1 MKTEMKQFLSTHGRT
16 LALAGV
22 LLPLLALFVYV
33 GLRAGPLAPVPVTLA
48 TVESQSI
55 SPALF
60 GIGTMEARYT
70 YKIGPT
76 VAGRIKSVA
85 VQVGDRVKAG
95 QVLGEMDPIDL
106 DDRIGALD
114 AALMRAKANVQAAEA
129 QIQDVSA
136 RKRFAE
142 TQAQRYEKLL
152 EARSVSEEAVEAKR
166 QERQIAEAGLR
177 AARANLDAA
186 KQEMLRSRAE
196 RDGLIRQRANL
207 HLIAPVAGLISVRAA
222 DPGTTL
228 VAGQAVVEVIDPASV
243 WINVRFDQ
251 LSAAGLR
258 EGLSA
263 GIVPRSFVAHSLAGQ
278 TLAGRVARVE
288 PMADAVTEEI
298 LAKVVFD
305 ALPDPLP
312 PIGELAEVTVALAA
326 LPARPVIS
334 NASVRQL
341 NGQTG
346 VFVAED
352 DHLRFAPVKLGAAD
366 LDGRVQILD
375 GLKSGERVVVY
386 SQKALTADSR
396 FKVVDSLPG
405 VASGAAR

>member
-1 MKTEMKQFLSTHGRT
+1 MKQFLSTHGRT

-33 GLRAGPLAPVPVTLA
+33 GLRAGPLAPVPVTVA

-114 AALMRAKANVQAAEA
+114 AALMRAQANVLAAEA

-207 HLIAPVAGLISVRAA
+207 HLIAPVAGLVSVRAA

-263 GIVPRSFVAHSLAGQ
+263 GIVPRSLAGQ

-288 PMADAVTEEI
+288 PMADAVTEES

-305 ALPDPLP
+305 TLPEPLP

-326 LPARPVIS
+326 LPARPVVG

-346 VFVAED
+346 VFVVED
-352 DHLRFAPVKLGAAD
+352 DRLRFAPVKLGAAD

-375 GLKSGERVVVY
+375 GLKAGERVVVY

-405 VASGAAR
+405 VACIASGVAR

>member
-1 MKTEMKQFLSTHGRT
+1 MKQFLSTHGRT

-22 LLPLLALFVYV
+22 LVPLLALFVYV
-33 GLRAGPLAPVPVTLA
+33 GLRAGPLAPIPVTVA
-48 TVESQSI
+48 TVESQSVT
-55 SPALF
+55 PALF
-60 GIGTMEARYT
+60 GIGTVEARYT

-76 VAGRIKSVA
+76 VAGRVKSVA
-85 VQVGDRVKAG
+85 VQVGDSVKAG

-106 DDRIGALD
+106 DDRIGALE
-114 AALMRAKANVQAAEA
+114 AALMRAQANVLAAEA

-136 RKRFAE
+136 RKRYAE
-142 TQAQRYEKLL
+142 TQALRYEKLL

-196 RDGLIRQRANL
+196 RDGLLRQRANL
-207 HLIAPVAGLISVRAA
+207 HLVAPVAGLVSVRAA
-222 DPGTTL
+222 DPGTTV

-251 LSAAGLR
+251 LRTAGLR

-263 GIVPRSFVAHSLAGQ
+263 SIVPRSLAGQ
-278 TLAGRVARVE
+278 ALAGRVARVE
-288 PMADAVTEEI
+288 PLADAVTEES
-298 LAKVVFD
+298 LAKVVFNT
-305 ALPDPLP
+305 LPNPLP
-312 PIGELAEVTVALAA
+312 PIGELAEVTVALSA
-326 LPARPVIS
+326 LPARPVVG

-346 VFVAED
+346 VFVVED
-352 DHLRFAPVKLGAAD
+352 DSLRFAPVKLGAAD

-375 GLKSGERVVVY
+375 GLKAGARVVVY
-386 SQKALTADSR
+386 SQRALAADSR

-405 VASGAAR
+405 VQK

>member
-1 MKTEMKQFLSTHGRT
+1 MRQFLSTHGRT

-33 GLRAGPLAPVPVTLA
+33 GLRAGPLAPVPVTVA
-48 TVESQSI
+48 AVENRSI

-76 VAGRIKSVA
+76 IAGRIKSVA

-106 DDRIGALD
+106 DDRIGALE
-114 AALMRAKANVQAAEA
+114 AVLLRAQANVLAAEA

-142 TQAQRYEKLL
+142 TQAQRYENLV

-166 QERQIAEAGLR
+166 QERQIAEAALH

-186 KQEMLRSRAE
+186 RQEMVRSRAE
-196 RDGLIRQRANL
+196 RDGLIRQRTNL
-207 HLIAPVAGLISVRAA
+207 YLIAPVAGLVSVRAA

-263 GIVPRSFVAHSLAGQ
+263 GIVSRSQAGQ
-278 TLAGRVARVE
+278 ILSGRVARME
-288 PMADAVTEEI
+288 PMADAVTEES

-305 ALPDPLP
+305 TLPDPLP
-312 PIGELAEVTVALAA
+312 PIGELAEVTVALPA
-326 LPARPVIS
+326 LPARPVVG
-334 NASVRQL
+334 NASVRQQ

-346 VFVAED
+346 VFVVED
-352 DHLRFAPVKLGAAD
+352 DRLRFAPVKLGAAD
-366 LDGRVQILD
+366 LNGRVQILD
-375 GLKSGERVVVY
+375 GLKAGERVVVY
-386 SQKALTADSR
+386 SHKALTADSR

-405 VASGAAR
+405 VASGVASGVAR

>member
-1 MKTEMKQFLSTHGRT
+1 MKPFLTTHGRT

-22 LLPLLALFVYV
+22 LLPLLGLFVYV
-33 GLRAGPLAPVPVTLA
+33 ALRAGPLAPIPVTVA
-48 TVESQSI
+48 TVESRSVA
-55 SPALF
+55 PALF
-60 GIGTMEARYT
+60 GIGTVEARYT

-76 VAGRIKSVA
+76 VAGRVKSVT
-85 VQVGDRVKAG
+85 VQVGDRVRAG

-106 DDRIGALD
+106 DDRIGALE
-114 AALMRAKANVQAAEA
+114 AALLRAQANVLAAEA
-129 QIQDVSA
+129 QVQDVSA

-142 TQAQRYEKLL
+142 TQVLRYEKLL

-166 QERQIAEAGLR
+166 QENQVADAGLQ

-186 KQEMLRSRAE
+186 RQELLRSRSD

-207 HLIAPVAGLISVRAA
+207 RLVAPVAGLVSVRAA
-222 DPGTTL
+222 DPGTTV

-251 LSAAGLR
+251 LRTAGLR

-263 GIVPRSFVAHSLAGQ
+263 RIVPRSLARQ
-278 TLAGRVARVE
+278 PLAGRVARVE
-288 PMADAVTEEI
+288 PLADAVTEES

-305 ALPDPLP
+305 TLPNPLP

-326 LPARPVIS
+326 TSARPVVG

-341 NGQTG
+341 NGQQG
-346 VFVAED
+346 VFVVEED
-352 DHLRFAPVKLGAAD
+352 RLRFAPVRLGAAD
-366 LDGRVQILD
+366 LDGRVQVLE
-375 GLKSGERVVVY
+375 GLKVGERVVVY
-386 SQKALTADSR
+386 SQRALTADSR

-405 VASGAAR
+405 VHM

>member
-1 MKTEMKQFLSTHGRT
+1 MKPFLTTHGRT

-22 LLPLLALFVYV
+22 LLPLLGLFVYV
-33 GLRAGPLAPVPVTLA
+33 ALRAGPLAPIPVTVA
-48 TVESQSI
+48 TVESRSVA
-55 SPALF
+55 PALF
-60 GIGTMEARYT
+60 GIGTVEARYT

-76 VAGRIKSVA
+76 VAGRVKSVA
-85 VQVGDRVKAG
+85 VQVGDRVQAG

-106 DDRIGALD
+106 DDRIGALE
-114 AALMRAKANVQAAEA
+114 AVLLRAQANVLAAEA
-129 QIQDVSA
+129 QVQDVSA

-142 TQAQRYEKLL
+142 TQVLRYEKLL

-166 QERQIAEAGLR
+166 QENQVADAGLQ
-177 AARANLDAA
+177 AARANLNAA
-186 KQEMLRSRAE
+186 RQELLRSRSD

-207 HLIAPVAGLISVRAA
+207 RLVAPVAGLVSVRAA
-222 DPGTTL
+222 DPGTTV

-251 LSAAGLR
+251 LHTAGLR

-263 GIVPRSFVAHSLAGQ
+263 RIVPRSLAGQ
-278 TLAGRVARVE
+278 PLTGRVARVE
-288 PMADAVTEEI
+288 PLADAVTEES

-305 ALPDPLP
+305 TLPNPLP

-326 LPARPVIS
+326 TSARPVVG

-341 NGQTG
+341 NGQQG
-346 VFVAED
+346 VFVVEED
-352 DHLRFAPVKLGAAD
+352 RLRFAPVRLGAAD
-366 LDGRVQILD
+366 LDGRVQILE
-375 GLKSGERVVVY
+375 GLKVDERVVVY
-386 SQKALTADSR
+386 SQRALTADSR

-405 VASGAAR
+405 VQK

>member
-1 MKTEMKQFLSTHGRT
+1 MKPFLTTHGRT

-22 LLPLLALFVYV
+22 LLPLLGLFAYV
-33 GLRAGPLAPVPVTLA
+33 ALRAGPLAPIPVTVA
-48 TVESQSI
+48 TVESRSVA
-55 SPALF
+55 PALF
-60 GIGTMEARYT
+60 GIGTVEARYT

-76 VAGRIKSVA
+76 VAGRVKSVA
-85 VQVGDRVKAG
+85 VQVGDRVQAG

-106 DDRIGALD
+106 DDRIGALE
-114 AALMRAKANVQAAEA
+114 AVLLRAQANVLAAEA
-129 QIQDVSA
+129 QVQDVSA

-142 TQAQRYEKLL
+142 TQVLRYEKLL

-166 QERQIAEAGLR
+166 QENQVADAGLQ
-177 AARANLDAA
+177 AARANLNAA
-186 KQEMLRSRAE
+186 RQELLRSRSD

-207 HLIAPVAGLISVRAA
+207 RLVAPVAGLVSVRAA
-222 DPGTTL
+222 DPGTTV

-251 LSAAGLR
+251 LHTAGLR

-263 GIVPRSFVAHSLAGQ
+263 RIVPRSLAGQ
-278 TLAGRVARVE
+278 PLTGRVARVE
-288 PMADAVTEEI
+288 PLADAVTEES

-305 ALPDPLP
+305 TLPNPLP

-326 LPARPVIS
+326 TSARPVVG

-341 NGQTG
+341 NGQQG
-346 VFVAED
+346 VFVVEED
-352 DHLRFAPVKLGAAD
+352 RLRFAPVRLGAAD
-366 LDGRVQILD
+366 LDGRVQILE
-375 GLKSGERVVVY
+375 GLKVDERVVVY
-386 SQKALTADSR
+386 SQRALTADSR

-405 VASGAAR
+405 VQK

>member
-1 MKTEMKQFLSTHGRT
+1 MKQFLSTHGRT

-33 GLRAGPLAPVPVTLA
+33 GLRAGPLAPIPVTVA
-48 TVESQSI
+48 TVESQSVA
-55 SPALF
+55 PALF
-60 GIGTMEARYT
+60 GIGTVQARYT

-76 VAGRIKSVA
+76 VAGRVKSVA
-85 VQVGDRVKAG
+85 VQVGDVVKAG

-106 DDRIGALD
+106 DDRIGALE
-114 AALMRAKANVQAAEA
+114 AALLRAQANVLAAEA

-136 RKRFAE
+136 RQRYAE

-166 QERQIAEAGLR
+166 QERQIAEAGLL

-186 KQEMLRSRAE
+186 KQELLRNRAE
-196 RDGLIRQRANL
+196 RDGLLRQRANL
-207 HLIAPVAGLISVRAA
+207 HLVAPVAGLVSVRAA
-222 DPGTTL
+222 DPGTTV

-251 LSAAGLR
+251 LRTAGLKA
-258 EGLSA
+258 GLPVQ
-263 GIVPRSFVAHSLAGQ
+263 IVPRSLAGQ

-288 PMADAVTEEI
+288 PLADAVTEES
-298 LAKVVFD
+298 LAKVVFNT
-305 ALPDPLP
+305 LPDPLP

-326 LPARPVIS
+326 LPARPVVG

-341 NGQTG
+341 NGQLG
-346 VFVAED
+346 VFVVAD
-352 DHLRFAPVKLGAAD
+352 DSLRFAPVKLGAAD
-366 LDGRVQILD
+366 LAGRVQILD
-375 GLKSGERVVVY
+375 GLKAGERVVVY
-386 SQKALTADSR
+386 SQRALAADSR

-405 VASGAAR
+405 VAR

>member
-1 MKTEMKQFLSTHGRT
+1 MKQFLSTHGRT

-33 GLRAGPLAPVPVTLA
+33 GLRAGPLAPVPVTVA
-48 TVESQSI
+48 EVENRSV

-114 AALMRAKANVQAAEA
+114 AALMRAQANVLAAEA

-152 EARSVSEEAVEAKR
+152 EVRSVSEEAVEAKR
-166 QERQIAEAGLR
+166 QERQITEAGLR

-186 KQEMLRSRAE
+186 RQEMLRSRAE
-196 RDGLIRQRANL
+196 RDGLVRQRTNL
-207 HLIAPVAGLISVRAA
+207 HLIAPVAGLVSVRAA

-258 EGLSA
+258 DGLSA
-263 GIVPRSFVAHSLAGQ
+263 GIVPRSLAGL

-305 ALPDPLP
+305 TLPDPLP

-326 LPARPVIS
+326 LPARPVVG

-346 VFVAED
+346 VFVVED
-352 DHLRFAPVKLGAAD
+352 DRLRFAPVKLGAAD

-375 GLKSGERVVVY
+375 GLKAGERVVVY
-386 SQKALTADSR
+386 SQKALTAGSR

-405 VASGAAR
+405 IASGAASGVAR

>member
-1 MKTEMKQFLSTHGRT
+1 MKQFLSTHGRT

-22 LLPLLALFVYV
+22 LLPLLVLFVYV
-33 GLRAGPLAPVPVTLA
+33 GLRAGPLAPVPVTVA
-48 TVESQSI
+48 AVENRSV

-85 VQVGDRVKAG
+85 VQVGDRVEAG

-114 AALMRAKANVQAAEA
+114 AALMRAQANMLAAEA

-142 TQAQRYEKLL
+142 TQAQRYEKLV
-152 EARSVSEEAVEAKR
+152 EARSVSEEAVETKR
-166 QERQIAEAGLR
+166 QEHQIAEAGLR

-186 KQEMLRSRAE
+186 RQEMLRSRAE
-196 RDGLIRQRANL
+196 RDGLVRQRANL
-207 HLIAPVAGLISVRAA
+207 HLIAPVAGLVSVRAA

-258 EGLSA
+258 DGLSA
-263 GIVPRSFVAHSLAGQ
+263 GIVPRSLAGL
-278 TLAGRVARVE
+278 TLAGRVTRVE

-305 ALPDPLP
+305 TLPDPLP

-326 LPARPVIS
+326 LPARPVVG

-346 VFVAED
+346 VFVVED
-352 DHLRFAPVKLGAAD
+352 DRLRFAPVKLGAAD

-375 GLKSGERVVVY
+375 GLKAGERVVVY
-386 SQKALTADSR
+386 SQKALTAGSR

-405 VASGAAR
+405 IASGAASGVAR

>member
-33 GLRAGPLAPVPVTLA
+33 GLRAGPLAPVPVTVA
-48 TVESQSI
+48 AVEIQSI

-106 DDRIGALD
+106 DDRIGALE
-114 AALMRAKANVQAAEA
+114 ATLMRTQANVLAAEA
-129 QIQDVSA
+129 QIQDATA
-136 RKRFAE
+136 RMRFAE
-142 TQAQRYEKLL
+142 TQAQRYEKLV
-152 EARSVSEEAVEAKR
+152 EVHSVSEEAVETKR

-186 KQEMLRSRAE
+186 RQEMVRSRAE
-196 RDGLIRQRANL
+196 RDGLTRQRANL
-207 HLIAPVAGLISVRAA
+207 HLIAPVAGLVSVRAA

-251 LSAAGLR
+251 LRSAGLR
-258 EGLSA
+258 EELSA
-263 GIVPRSFVAHSLAGQ
+263 SIVPRSLAGQ
-278 TLAGRVARVE
+278 TLPGRVARVE

-298 LAKVVFD
+298 LAKVVFET
-305 ALPDPLP
+305 LPNPLP
-312 PIGELAEVTVALAA
+312 PLGELAEVTVALAA
-326 LPARPVIS
+326 LPAQPVVG

-346 VFVAED
+346 VFVVD
-352 DHLRFAPVKLGAAD
+352 DDRLRFAPVTLGAAD

-396 FKVVDSLPG
+396 FKVVDRLPG
-405 VASGAAR
+405 VAR

>member
-1 MKTEMKQFLSTHGRT
+1 MKQFLSTHGRT

-33 GLRAGPLAPVPVTLA
+33 GLRAGPLAPVPVTVV

-60 GIGTMEARYT
+60 GIGTVTARYT

-106 DDRIGALD
+106 DDRIGALE
-114 AALMRAKANVQAAEA
+114 AALLRAQANVLAAEA

-166 QERQIAEAGLR
+166 QEHQIAEAGIR

-186 KQEMLRSRAE
+186 RQEMLRSRAE

-207 HLIAPVAGLISVRAA
+207 HLIAPVAGLVSVRAA

-251 LSAAGLR
+251 LSATGLR

-263 GIVPRSFVAHSLAGQ
+263 RIVPRSLAGQ
-278 TLAGRVARVE
+278 ILAGRVARVE
-288 PMADAVTEEI
+288 PLADSVTEES

-305 ALPDPLP
+305 TLPEPLP

-326 LPARPVIS
+326 LPARPVVG

-346 VFVAED
+346 VLVVED
-352 DHLRFAPVKLGAAD
+352 DRLRFAPVKLGTTD

-375 GLKSGERVVVY
+375 GLKAGERVVVY

-405 VASGAAR
+405 VLSGAAR

>member
-1 MKTEMKQFLSTHGRT
+1 MKQFLSTHGRT

-22 LLPLLALFVYV
+22 LLPLLVLFVYV
-33 GLRAGPLAPVPVTLA
+33 GLRAGPLAPVPVTVA
-48 TVESQSI
+48 EVENRSV

-114 AALMRAKANVQAAEA
+114 AALMRAQANMLAAEA

-142 TQAQRYEKLL
+142 TQAQRYEKLV
-152 EARSVSEEAVEAKR
+152 EARSVSEEAVETKR
-166 QERQIAEAGLR
+166 QEHQIAEAGLR

-186 KQEMLRSRAE
+186 RQEMLRSRAE

-207 HLIAPVAGLISVRAA
+207 HLIAPVAGLVSVRAA

-258 EGLSA
+258 DGLSA
-263 GIVPRSFVAHSLAGQ
+263 GIVPRSLAGL
-278 TLAGRVARVE
+278 TLAGRVTRVE

-305 ALPDPLP
+305 TLPDPLP

-326 LPARPVIS
+326 LPARPVVG

-346 VFVAED
+346 VFVVED
-352 DHLRFAPVKLGAAD
+352 DRLRFAPVKLGAAD

-375 GLKSGERVVVY
+375 GLKAGERVVVY
-386 SQKALTADSR
+386 SQKALTAGSR

-405 VASGAAR
+405 IASGAASGVAR

>member
-1 MKTEMKQFLSTHGRT
+1 MKQFLSTHGRT
-16 LALAGV
+16 LALVGV
-22 LLPLLALFVYV
+22 LLPLLALFIYV
-33 GLRAGPLAPVPVTLA
+33 GLRAGPLAPVPVTVA

-76 VAGRIKSVA
+76 VAGRVKSVA
-85 VQVGDRVKAG
+85 VQVGDRVRAG

-114 AALMRAKANVQAAEA
+114 AALMRAQANVLAAEA

-142 TQAQRYEKLL
+142 TQARRYEKLL

-177 AARANLDAA
+177 AARANLDATR
-186 KQEMLRSRAE
+186 QEMLRSRAE

-207 HLIAPVAGLISVRAA
+207 HLIAPVAGLVSVRAA

-263 GIVPRSFVAHSLAGQ
+263 NIVPRSLAGQ

-288 PMADAVTEEI
+288 PLADAVTEES

-305 ALPDPLP
+305 TLPAPLP

-326 LPARPVIS
+326 LPARPVVG

-346 VFVAED
+346 VLVVED
-352 DHLRFAPVKLGAAD
+352 DRLRFAPVKLGATD

-375 GLKSGERVVVY
+375 GLKAGERVVVY

-396 FKVVDSLPG
+396 FKVVDSLSG

>member
-1 MKTEMKQFLSTHGRT
+1 
-16 LALAGV
+16 
-22 LLPLLALFVYV
+22 
-33 GLRAGPLAPVPVTLA
+33 
-48 TVESQSI
+48 
-55 SPALF
+55 
-60 GIGTMEARYT
+60 MEARYT

-76 VAGRIKSVA
+76 VAGRVKSVA
-85 VQVGDRVKAG
+85 VQVGDSVKAG

-106 DDRIGALD
+106 DDRIGALE
-114 AALMRAKANVQAAEA
+114 AALMRAQANVLAAEA

-136 RKRFAE
+136 RKRYAE
-142 TQAQRYEKLL
+142 TQALRYEKLL

-196 RDGLIRQRANL
+196 RDGLLRQRANL
-207 HLIAPVAGLISVRAA
+207 HLVAPVAGLVSVRAA
-222 DPGTTL
+222 DPGTTV

-251 LSAAGLR
+251 LRTAGLR

-263 GIVPRSFVAHSLAGQ
+263 SIVPRSLAGQ

-288 PMADAVTEEI
+288 PLADAVTEES
-298 LAKVVFD
+298 LAKVVFNT
-305 ALPDPLP
+305 LPNPLP
-312 PIGELAEVTVALAA
+312 PIGELAEVTVALSA
-326 LPARPVIS
+326 LPARPVVG

-346 VFVAED
+346 VFVVED
-352 DHLRFAPVKLGAAD
+352 DSLRFAPVKLGAAD

-375 GLKSGERVVVY
+375 GLKAGARVVVY
-386 SQKALTADSR
+386 SQRALAADSR

-405 VASGAAR
+405 VQK

>member
-1 MKTEMKQFLSTHGRT
+1 MKSFLSTHGRT

-22 LLPLLALFVYV
+22 LLPLIALFIYV
-33 GLRAGPLAPVPVTLA
+33 GLRAGPLAAVPVTVA
-48 TVESQSI
+48 TVENRSI
-55 SPALF
+55 VPALF
-60 GIGTMEARYT
+60 GIGTVTARYT

-76 VAGRIKSVA
+76 VAGRVKSVA

-114 AALMRAKANVQAAEA
+114 ATLLRAQASILAVEA

-142 TQAQRYEKLL
+142 TQALRYEKLL

-166 QERQIAEAGLR
+166 QERQIAEAGLL
-177 AARANLDAA
+177 AARANLAVARQD
-186 KQEMLRSRAE
+186 MLRSRAE

-207 HLIAPVAGLISVRAA
+207 RLVAPVAGLVSVRAA

-243 WINVRFDQ
+243 WVNVRFDQ
-251 LSAAGLR
+251 LRAAGLR

-263 GIVPRSFVAHSLAGQ
+263 RIVPRSLTGQ
-278 TLAGRVARVE
+278 ALAGRVARVE
-288 PMADAVTEEI
+288 PLADAVTEET

-305 ALPDPLP
+305 TLPNPLP

-326 LPARPVIS
+326 LPVRPVVG

-341 NGQTG
+341 KGQMG
-346 VFVAED
+346 VFVVED
-352 DHLRFAPVKLGAAD
+352 ERLRFAPVKLGATD
-366 LDGRVQILD
+366 LDGNVQILA
-375 GLKSGERVVVY
+375 GIKAGERVVVY

-396 FKVVDSLPG
+396 FKVVGNLPG
-405 VASGAAR
+405 VLTGGAQ

>member
-1 MKTEMKQFLSTHGRT
+1 MKQFLSTHGRT

-22 LLPLLALFVYV
+22 LAPLLGLFVYV
-33 GLRAGPLAPVPVTLA
+33 GLRAGPLAPIPVTVA
-48 TVESQSI
+48 TVESLSI

-60 GIGTMEARYT
+60 GIGTVEARYT

-76 VAGRIKSVA
+76 VAGRVKSVA

-106 DDRIGALD
+106 DDRIGALE
-114 AALMRAKANVQAAEA
+114 AALMRAHANVLAAEA
-129 QIQDVSA
+129 QVQDVSA

-166 QERQIAEAGLR
+166 QERQIAEAGLQ

-186 KQEMLRSRAE
+186 KQELLRSRAE
-196 RDGLIRQRANL
+196 RDGLLRQRANL
-207 HLIAPVAGLISVRAA
+207 HLVAPVAGLVSVRAA
-222 DPGTTL
+222 DPGTTV
-228 VAGQAVVEVIDPASV
+228 VAGQAVVEVINPASV

-251 LSAAGLR
+251 LRTTGLR

-263 GIVPRSFVAHSLAGQ
+263 GIVSRSLAGQ

-288 PMADAVTEEI
+288 PLADAVTEES
-298 LAKVVFD
+298 LAKVVFA
-305 ALPDPLP
+305 ALPNPLP
-312 PIGELAEVTVALAA
+312 PIGELAEVTVALSA
-326 LPARPVIS
+326 LPARPVVG

-341 NGQTG
+341 NGQLG
-346 VFVAED
+346 VFVVAD
-352 DHLRFAPVKLGAAD
+352 DSLRFAPVKLGAAD

-375 GLKSGERVVVY
+375 GLKAGERVVVY
-386 SQKALTADSR
+386 SQRALAADSR
-396 FKVVDSLPG
+396 FKVVENLPG
-405 VASGAAR
+405 VSSGVTR

>member
-1 MKTEMKQFLSTHGRT
+1 MKPFLTTHGRT

-22 LLPLLALFVYV
+22 LLPLLGLFAYV
-33 GLRAGPLAPVPVTLA
+33 ALRAGPLAPIPVTVA
-48 TVESQSI
+48 TVESRSVA
-55 SPALF
+55 PALF
-60 GIGTMEARYT
+60 GIGTVEARYT

-76 VAGRIKSVA
+76 VAGRVKSVA
-85 VQVGDRVKAG
+85 VQVGDRVQAG

-106 DDRIGALD
+106 DDRIGALE
-114 AALMRAKANVQAAEA
+114 AVLLRAQANVLAAEA
-129 QIQDVSA
+129 QVQDVSA

-142 TQAQRYEKLL
+142 TQVLRYEKLL

-166 QERQIAEAGLR
+166 QENQVADAGLQ
-177 AARANLDAA
+177 AARANLNAA
-186 KQEMLRSRAE
+186 RQELLRSRSD

-207 HLIAPVAGLISVRAA
+207 RLVAPVAGLVSVRAA
-222 DPGTTL
+222 DPGTTV

-251 LSAAGLR
+251 LHTAGLR

-263 GIVPRSFVAHSLAGQ
+263 RIVPRSLAGQ
-278 TLAGRVARVE
+278 PLTGRVARVE
-288 PMADAVTEEI
+288 PLADAVTEES

-305 ALPDPLP
+305 TLPNPLP

-326 LPARPVIS
+326 TSARPVVG

-341 NGQTG
+341 NGQQG
-346 VFVAED
+346 VFVVEED
-352 DHLRFAPVKLGAAD
+352 RLRFAPVRLGAAD
-366 LDGRVQILD
+366 LDGRVQILE
-375 GLKSGERVVVY
+375 GLKVGERVVVY
-386 SQKALTADSR
+386 SQRALTADSR

-405 VASGAAR
+405 VQK

>member
-1 MKTEMKQFLSTHGRT
+1 MKPFLTTHGRT

-22 LLPLLALFVYV
+22 LLPLLGLFAYV
-33 GLRAGPLAPVPVTLA
+33 ALRAGPLAPIPVTVA
-48 TVESQSI
+48 TVESRSVA
-55 SPALF
+55 PALF
-60 GIGTMEARYT
+60 GIGTVEARYT

-76 VAGRIKSVA
+76 VAGRVKSVA
-85 VQVGDRVKAG
+85 VQVGDRVQAG

-106 DDRIGALD
+106 DDRIGALE
-114 AALMRAKANVQAAEA
+114 AVLLRAQANVLAAEA
-129 QIQDVSA
+129 QVQDVSA

-142 TQAQRYEKLL
+142 TQVLRYEKLL

-166 QERQIAEAGLR
+166 QENQVADAGLQ
-177 AARANLDAA
+177 AARANLNAA
-186 KQEMLRSRAE
+186 RQELLRSRSD

-207 HLIAPVAGLISVRAA
+207 RLVAPVAGLVSVRAA
-222 DPGTTL
+222 DPGTTV

-251 LSAAGLR
+251 LHTAGLR

-263 GIVPRSFVAHSLAGQ
+263 RIVPRSLAGQ
-278 TLAGRVARVE
+278 PLTGRVARVE
-288 PMADAVTEEI
+288 PLADAVTEES

-305 ALPDPLP
+305 TLPNPLP

-326 LPARPVIS
+326 TSARPVVG

-341 NGQTG
+341 NGQQG
-346 VFVAED
+346 VFVVEED
-352 DHLRFAPVKLGAAD
+352 RLRFAPVRLGAAD
-366 LDGRVQILD
+366 LDGRVQVLE
-375 GLKSGERVVVY
+375 GLKVGERVVVY
-386 SQKALTADSR
+386 SQRALTADSR

-405 VASGAAR
+405 VQK